1 MEKIGI
7 YGGTFDPIHLGHLII
22 AQCFVEQFSLDKC
35 YFVPAKISPFKI
47 EQNLTFSDAER
58 IKMIELSI
66 KENPNFAIDTYE
78 IENTDISYTINTI
91 RYFRSKYPLSELF
104 LLIGYDQAINF
115 DKWKNSELI
124 KNLANIVVARRDL
137 NIHDFVVHLPEEFK
151 MLENPLISISS
162 TDIRKRMQ
170 EGKSIRYYVL
180 DGVWEF
186 LTKEKYGN

>member
-1 MEKIGI
+1 LEKIGI

-151 MLENPLISISS
+151 ML
-162 TDIRKRMQ
+162 
-170 EGKSIRYYVL
+170 
-180 DGVWEF
+180 
-186 LTKEKYGN
+186 